1 METFKNILTAILCMA
16 VHGAFSALI
25 INLSN
30 NPQLGWFI
38 LLAPYIVIV
47 GTVTY
52 LFITAYREDCAER
65 KAAAL
70 MGQPYEKAYANEN
83 ATRNINAQIKT
94 A

>member
-1 METFKNILTAILCMA
+1 METFKNILTAIACMMA
-16 VHGAFSALI
+16 HGAFSALI

-30 NPQLGWFI
+30 NPALGWFI

-47 GTVTY
+47 STVA
-52 LFITAYREDCAER
+52 FMFVSAYREDLAER
-65 KAAAL
+65 KAAAR

-83 ATRNINAQIKT
+83 ATRNINTQIKN